1 MAKNKIYLVYG
12 SNGEE
17 LSTLK
22 TLAAAKKLADEEGG
36 TVLCDGECVYQAE
49 KSGLED
55 PIATEQESVTT
66 EVEET
71 VTEKETE
78 PAKQEAAST
87 KEPKTTTVQRFRL
100 KTLMN
105 IRKGP
110 TTSSAKLGTAP
121 ALTIVEVLE
130 VKNDWLHLKDGTFIL
145 YGAGRFAEKV

>member
-1 MAKNKIYLVYG
+1 MAKNKTYLVYG
-12 SNGEE
+12 GNGEE

-36 TVLCDGECVYQAE
+36 MVLCDGECVYQAE
-49 KSGLED
+49 KAGLED
-55 PIATEQESVTT
+55 PITTDQDFATTG
-66 EVEET
+66 VEET
-71 VTEKETE
+71 VTEKEME
-78 PAKQEAAST
+78 QETAST
-87 KEPKTTTVQRFRL
+87 NELETTTVEKYRL

-121 ALTIVEVLE
+121 AGTIVEVQE

-145 YGAGRFAEKV
+145 YGAGRFAEKA